1 MALVTAART
10 QQKPVYLREMMR
22 RLDIDPA
29 GAILPQSSLSYFTAL
44 HRCEACPRKE
54 ACRQWLDQ
62 MPAAVST
69 PPRFCPSADIL
80 FELQVDELHH

>member
-1 MALVTAART
+1 MALATAART

-44 HRCEACPRKE
+44 HRCEGCPCKE
-54 ACRQWLDQ
+54 ACRAWLDS
-62 MPAAVST
+62 MPAAVNT

-80 FELQVDELHH
+80 FELQVDGLHH